1 MTSKKRK
8 DLSLKDRVAVIEK
21 YETAKSLRKVA
32 DEFGV
37 SAQQIQRIL
46 KQKDEIR
53 ARYVSNNNP
62 SRKRLRTGHF
72 DLESQLVAWIKSM
85 RGRNAEISGPL
96 IIEKA
101 KELAQTCED
110 PPLEFSVGWLD
121 RFKSRHNIRFTKLHG
136 EARDG

>member
-21 YETAKSLRKVA
+21 YETVKSLRKVA

-121 RFKSRHNIRFTKLHG
+121 RFKSRHNIQ
-136 EARDG
+136 

>member
-21 YETAKSLRKVA
+21 YETVKSLRKVA

-62 SRKRLRTGHF
+62 SRKRPIIGTPSLFGTPR
-72 DLESQLVAWIKSM
+72 KSPKVF
-85 RGRNAEISGPL
+85 RITKFHCIL
-96 IIEKA
+96 IWH
-101 KELAQTCED
+101 
-110 PPLEFSVGWLD
+110 P
-121 RFKSRHNIRFTKLHG
+121 
-136 EARDG
+136 

>member
-8 DLSLKDRVAVIEK
+8 DHLSLKDRVAVIEK
-21 YETAKSLRKVA
+21 YETVKSLRKVA

-72 DLESQLVAWIKSM
+72 DLE
-85 RGRNAEISGPL
+85 
-96 IIEKA
+96 
-101 KELAQTCED
+101 CED